1 MLSAAQEFAAARP
14 CECKAL
20 STAKERP
27 KPETLAL
34 AAFENPGELIN
45 TDDVQSRI
53 AWAWIA
59 GS

>member
-34 AAFENPGELIN
+34 AAFENPCELIN

-53 AWAWIA
+53 A
-59 GS
+59 